1 MESKI
6 STIELDTSAYIDEKG
21 VGVCVWV
28 GEGCDPVVETTFDFE
43 TLIENHF
50 EGYTIN
56 DKIRPMDFAEIEE
69 TVIKLE
75 QMAKYARNMLEDY
88 TTVDLFE
95 ENK

>member
-6 STIELDTSAYIDEKG
+6 STIELDTSAFMDETG
-21 VGVCVWV
+21 LGVCVWV

-50 EGYTIN
+50 EGYTVN
-56 DKIRPMDFAEIEE
+56 DKIRPMDFAEIEA

>member
-6 STIELDTSAYIDEKG
+6 STIELDTSAWMDEKG
-21 VGVCVWV
+21 LGVCVWV
-28 GEGCDPVVETTFDFE
+28 GEGCEPVVETTFDYE

-50 EGYTIN
+50 EGYTVN
-56 DKIRPMDFAEIEE
+56 DKIRPMDFAEIEA

-88 TTVDLFE
+88 TTVDLFDGE
-95 ENK
+95 

>member
-6 STIELDTSAYIDEKG
+6 STIELDTSAFIDETG
-21 VGVCVWV
+21 FGVCVWV
-28 GEGCDPVVETTFDFE
+28 GEGCDPVVETTFAFE
-43 TLIENHF
+43 ELIENHF

-56 DKIRPMDFAEIEE
+56 DKIRPMDFADLEE

-88 TTVDLFE
+88 TTVDLFDGE
-95 ENK
+95 

>member
-6 STIELDTSAYIDEKG
+6 STIELDTSAWMDEKG
-21 VGVCVWV
+21 LGVCVWV
-28 GEGCDPVVETTFDFE
+28 GEGCEPVAEVTYDFE

-50 EGYTIN
+50 EGYTVN
-56 DKIRPMDFAEIEE
+56 DKIRPMDFAEIEA

-88 TTVDLFE
+88 TTVDLFDGE
-95 ENK
+95 